1 MRHSWQR
8 VRISPFQGSLQYN
21 FLRNLTLKTGG
32 FSAKRLFFVVTYN
45 TSIEIECA
53 WIGGDRMIPFHES
66 IKEYRSQLEKGM
78 FQQAYRGLM
87 EYMLGLRTH
96 FQKRFP
102 DYEVPG
108 GMYAGY
114 MDMTY
119 FALIPEFCK
128 QRKLK
133 IAVVFLHEQF
143 RFEGWLSGVNRQ
155 VQAQTWKQLKDVD
168 LNHYRLVADPVKADA
183 VIEHVLL
190 ADPDFSSLDILTEKI
205 EKETTRFI
213 RDMKGLLSELA

>member
-1 MRHSWQR
+1 MPYNKYID
-8 VRISPFQGSLQYN
+8 ISNTGVEAVSMAHFQ
-21 FLRNLTLKTGG
+21 
-32 FSAKRLFFVVTYN
+32 
-45 TSIEIECA
+45 
-53 WIGGDRMIPFHES
+53 ES
-66 IKEYRSQLEKGM
+66 ILEYRKQLEKGLV
-78 FQQAYRGLM
+78 QQAYRGLM

-108 GMYAGY
+108 TMYAGY

-133 IAVVFLHEQF
+133 IAVVFLHKEF

-155 VQAQTWKQLKDVD
+155 VQAQTWKQLKEIN
-168 LNHYRLVADPVKADA
+168 LAQYTLVADPVKADA

-190 ADPDFSSLDILTEKI
+190 ADPDFSSVEALTERI

-213 RDMKGLLSELA
+213 RDMKGLLSEPL